1 MIDLDQET
9 WIYLAVIAV
18 FLAYFLWNS
27 RRAKKLRKDRKNRN
41 FRRRYFERKQENEA
55 KSKLQ

>member
-9 WIYLAVIAV
+9 WIYLAIIAV

-41 FRRRYFERKQENEA
+41 FRKRYFERKQEKEA
-55 KSKLQ
+55 DSRLQ

>member
-9 WIYLAVIAV
+9 WIYLSIIAV

-27 RRAKKLRKDRKNRN
+27 RRTKRLKKERKNKN
-41 FRRRYFERKQENEA
+41 FRRRYMERKQERE
-55 KSKLQ
+55 SDSI

>member
-9 WIYLAVIAV
+9 WIYLAIIAV
-18 FLAYFLWNS
+18 FLAYFMWNS
-27 RRAKKLRKDRKNRN
+27 RRAKKMRKDRKNRN

-55 KSKLQ
+55 NS

>member
-9 WIYLAVIAV
+9 WIYLAIIAV

-27 RRAKKLRKDRKNRN
+27 RRAKKIKKQRKNRN
-41 FRRRYFERKQENEA
+41 FRRRYLERKREKE
-55 KSKLQ
+55 SDSIIE

>member
-9 WIYLAVIAV
+9 WIYLASIAV

-27 RRAKKLRKDRKNRN
+27 RRAKKIKKQRKNRN
-41 FRRRYFERKQENEA
+41 FRRRYLERKREKE
-55 KSKLQ
+55 SDSVIE

>member
-9 WIYLAVIAV
+9 WIYLSIIAV

-27 RRAKKLRKDRKNRN
+27 RRSKKIKKERKNRN
-41 FRRRYFERKQENEA
+41 FRRRYLERKQE
-55 KSKLQ
+55 SDSQ

>member
-9 WIYLAVIAV
+9 WIYLSITAV

-27 RRAKKLRKDRKNRN
+27 RRSKRIKKERKNRN
-41 FRRRYFERKQENEA
+41 FRRRYLERKQERE
-55 KSKLQ
+55 SDSV

>member
-9 WIYLAVIAV
+9 WIYLAIIAA

-27 RRAKKLRKDRKNRN
+27 RRTKRIKKDRKNKN
-41 FRRRYFERKQENEA
+41 FRKRYLERKQRKE
-55 KSKLQ
+55 SDSV

>member
-9 WIYLAVIAV
+9 WIYLSIIAV

-27 RRAKKLRKDRKNRN
+27 NRTKKIKKQRKNRT
-41 FRRRYFERKQENEA
+41 FRKRYHERKQEKESDSVI
-55 KSKLQ
+55 K

>member
-9 WIYLAVIAV
+9 WVYLCIIAV

-27 RRAKKLRKDRKNRN
+27 RRTKRIKKERKKRS
-41 FRRRYFERKQENEA
+41 FRRRYLERKQEN
-55 KSKLQ
+55 KSHSA